1 MASTDFQ
8 TGLAEAV
15 QEHIRKAVIEDS
27 EAVIQKAVKEFEV
40 GLRDRIGQV
49 ATRLFTVYDMQQ
61 QRGAL
66 VIRVENT
73 YRPKDP

>member
-1 MASTDFQ
+1 VASADFQ

-49 ATRLFTVYDMQQ
+49 ATRLFSVYDMEQ
-61 QRGAL
+61 QRNAL
-66 VIRVENT
+66 IIRVENA